1 MLAYIGLGSNLKDPK
16 AQIKRALESLNK
28 NNETELINAS
38 SFYESKPLLDIPGP
52 NYINAVCKIE
62 TKLSAINLLNLCQEI
77 EDNQQRV
84 REVKWG
90 SRTIDLDILLY
101 GEQVISNKR
110 LTIPHPEAINRA
122 FVLVPLFEI
131 EPTVRIPLL
140 GSIRI
145 LLDKINKLNLIIIIQ
160 RIKGSFYLNFWIL

>member
-1 MLAYIGLGSNLKDPK
+1 MLAYIGLGSNLKGPK
-16 AQIKRALESLNK
+16 AQIKRALAALND
-28 NNETELINAS
+28 NNGTELMTAS
-38 SFYESKPLLDIPGP
+38 SLYESKPLLDIPGP

-62 TKLSAINLLNLCQEI
+62 TKLSAIDLLDLCQEI
-77 EDNQQRV
+77 EESQQRV

-131 EPTVRIPLL
+131 DPTVKIPLL
-140 GSIRI
+140 GPIKT
-145 LLDKINKLNLIIIIQ
+145 LLDRINKPDVKKL
-160 RIKGSFYLNFWIL
+160 